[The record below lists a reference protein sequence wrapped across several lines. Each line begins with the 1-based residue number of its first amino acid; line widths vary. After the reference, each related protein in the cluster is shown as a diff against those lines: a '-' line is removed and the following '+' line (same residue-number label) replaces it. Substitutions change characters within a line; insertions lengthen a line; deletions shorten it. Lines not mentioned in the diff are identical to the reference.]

1 MQNAARISEQA
12 PTPACAARAMASIR
26 NATSPASHVNRTPL
40 PMRRRPDAIAD
51 EDAADGMMGGA
62 ATPGRFKAATFTSP
76 PRATNGGAAGGAV
89 AGLNRRRL
97 RAAPDGLQG
106 EAISTAS
113 EAPATIPIVNGIFAP
128 NNSPTTSAR
137 TAAGTRLYRLMR

>member
-26 NATSPASHVNRTPL
+26 NATSREHRNRPSVVNATNPASHVNRTPL

-89 AGLNRRRL
+89 AG
-97 RAAPDGLQG
+97 RAA
-106 EAISTAS
+106 
-113 EAPATIPIVNGIFAP
+113 V
-128 NNSPTTSAR
+128 
-137 TAAGTRLYRLMR
+137 